1 MAILHIRLS
10 GQPLALCGAKHTAW
24 TPQALAIE
32 AGVWSDKQGRY
43 TTLPN
48 ESSKPRVPVCP
59 HCQEVA

>member
-1 MAILHIRLS
+1 MAVLHIRLS
-10 GQPLALCGAKHTAW
+10 GQPVALCGAEHSAW
-24 TPQALAIE
+24 SPSDLARE

-48 ESSKPRVPVCP
+48 ESSKPRTPVCP